1 MKTYTLLFDADHL
14 MYTAAAAAE
23 HETRW
28 DADNHV
34 LASNAEEV
42 WMIFTRIAQTKT
54 HFIGEWLG
62 GPIEFK
68 LFFCFTG
75 NKLFRS
81 DLYGGYKA
89 GRSRK
94 PLCYWDVVQRVFKE
108 LSAGRIDCLE
118 ADDLMGIMA
127 TQGKVENPIIVSE
140 DKDLMT
146 IPGLLWRQETL
157 HTIDEHEADQNWL
170 RQTLSGDT
178 TDGYPGCPGV
188 GPKTAEKYVQRG
200 WEGVLEAFEKVGLSE
215 DDALLQ
221 ARLARILR
229 ASDWDSVKKEPILWT
244 PTPAGSVATVT

>member
-42 WMIFTRIAQTKT
+42 WMIFTRIAQTKQ
-54 HFIGEWLG
+54 HFISEWLG
-62 GPIEFK
+62 GSPEFK

-75 NKLFRS
+75 NALFRS
-81 DLYGGYKA
+81 AMYDGYKA

-94 PLCYWDVVQRVFKE
+94 PLCYWTVIQRVFSE
-108 LSAGRIDCLE
+108 LSAGRVDCLE

-127 TQGKVENPIIVSE
+127 TQGRVENPIIVSE
-140 DKDLMT
+140 DKDLLT

-157 HTIDEHEADQNWL
+157 HTIEEHEADQNWL
-170 RQTLSGDT
+170 RQTLSGDP
-178 TDGYPGCPGV
+178 TDGYPGCPGIGAV
-188 GPKTAEKYVQRG
+188 KAEKYVQRG
-200 WEGVLEAFEKVGLSE
+200 WEGVVEAFEKAGLTE

-229 ASDWDSVKKEPILWT
+229 ASDWNSEKKEPILWS
-244 PTPAGSVATVT
+244 PPSASIVTKS